1 MAFGLTGLVS
11 TLLLKKKTTG
21 ARAFF
26 TIVALTGAFWR
37 ITGSLPL
44 GAVIAVLVE
53 RLLLAPLWR
62 TLMRFRANPTS
73 PLGGLVLEQARA
85 VTRFTNGKGLV
96 AVHRDGRE
104 VQLAARLVGPVDLE
118 IEVGDLLRI
127 VDVDV
132 SSERLSVRPY

>member
-21 ARAFF
+21 ARAAF

-37 ITGSLPL
+37 LTSSLPAGVVL
-44 GAVIAVLVE
+44 AVALE
-53 RLLLAPLWR
+53 RLALAPLWR
-62 TLMRFRANPTS
+62 TLMRFRAKPSS
-73 PLGGLVLEQARA
+73 PLAGLVLEQARA
-85 VTRFTNGKGLV
+85 VTKFHQGKGIV
-96 AVHRDGRE
+96 AVLRDGRE
-104 VQLAARLVGPVDLE
+104 VQLAARLVGPHGPV
-118 IEVGDLLRI
+118 EVGDLLRI